1 MEDMEKYLEWQFW
14 RDMSAEVIVWSQ
26 SNLLTI
32 EALGQI
38 AFLVLA
44 WLLTG
49 GLARFIERL
58 CQPLLE
64 KGGWLSVLRSI
75 FLPLIRPIAA
85 LILLRLGK
93 SVADAIDWNTA
104 LLVIASS
111 LLTAWIVIRFASN
124 LIRNSTL
131 AKSFAT
137 TAWVLAAL
145 NIFGLLT
152 PLIARLK
159 GFNIGLGETSLNA
172 YSVITGI
179 LAAIVF
185 LWIASLLGR
194 AAEAQ
199 LSRSRGLE
207 PSLQVLFAKIAR
219 FFLTIIAVVMALSFA
234 GIDLTAFA
242 VFSGALGVGLGFGL
256 QKVVSN
262 FMSGIILLLDRSVKP
277 GDVIELGETYGW
289 INKLA
294 ARYTSVVTRDG
305 TEFLIPNE
313 DMITQQVINWSH
325 SDRNVRRK
333 IPVQVAYS
341 SDVELA
347 MQLMLKAADN
357 TDRVL
362 KKPAP
367 NCLLRGFGSDGV
379 DLELRM
385 WIDDPYNGLSNVA
398 SKVNLEIWRLFKE
411 HGIEFPFPQRDL
423 HIHPTTLDR
432 VRDTLAERELR
443 PGRASSS

>member
-1 MEDMEKYLEWQFW
+1 MDEMKQYLDYEFW
-14 RDMSAEVIVWSQ
+14 RDMSGELMSWSM

-38 AFLVLA
+38 AFLILA

-49 GLARFIERL
+49 LLARFLTRL
-58 CQPLLE
+58 TEPLLE
-64 KGGWLSVLRSI
+64 KATWISVLRGI
-75 FLPLIRPIAA
+75 ILPLIRPVAA
-85 LILLRLGK
+85 LILLRLGLT
-93 SVADAIDWNTA
+93 VAKAIDWNTA

-124 LIRNSTL
+124 LIRNPTL
-131 AKSFAT
+131 SRSFAT
-137 TAWVLAAL
+137 IAWALAAL
-145 NIFGLLT
+145 NIFGLLA
-152 PLIARLK
+152 PLIKRLK
-159 GFNIGLGETSLNA
+159 AFNIGLGETSLNA
-172 YSVITGI
+172 YSVIAGVV
-179 LAAIVF
+179 AAVLF
-185 LWIASLLGR
+185 LWVASLLAR
-194 AAEAQ
+194 AVEAQ
-199 LSRSRGLE
+199 LGRSRGLE

-219 FFLTIIAVVMALSFA
+219 FVLIIIAILMALSFA
-234 GIDLTAFA
+234 GIDVTAFA

-277 GDVIELGETYGW
+277 GDVIELGQTYGW

-333 IPVQVAYS
+333 IPVQVSYS

-347 MQLMLKAADN
+347 MQLMLQAAEN
-357 TDRVL
+357 TERVL
-362 KKPAP
+362 TKPAP

-411 HGIEFPFPQRDL
+411 NGIEFPFPQRDL
-423 HIHPTTLDR
+423 HVDPKTIEH
-432 VRDTLAERELR
+432 LR
-443 PGRASSS
+443 TIIEKAPDDESPAQ

>member
-1 MEDMEKYLEWQFW
+1 MDKYLELGFWQ
-14 RDMSAEVIVWSQ
+14 DMSQQAIDWSM
-26 SNLLTI
+26 SNLLTF

-38 AFLVLA
+38 AFLLLA
-44 WLLTG
+44 WMLSG
-49 GLARFIERL
+49 VLARFLKRL
-58 CQPLLE
+58 SEPFLT
-64 KGGWLSVLRSI
+64 KANWIAFVGSI
-75 FLPLIRPIAA
+75 FLTLVRPIAA
-85 LILLRLGK
+85 LILLRVGVAVSNSLG
-93 SVADAIDWNTA
+93 WNDA
-104 LLVIASS
+104 LLIIASS

-124 LIRNSTL
+124 LIRNTTL
-131 AKSFAT
+131 SKSFAT

-145 NIFGLLT
+145 NIFGLLE
-152 PLIARLK
+152 PLTERLK

-172 YSVITGI
+172 YSVITGV
-179 LAAIVF
+179 AAAVFF
-185 LWIASLLGR
+185 LWLASLLGR
-194 AAEAQ
+194 TVESQ

-207 PSLQVLFAKIAR
+207 PSLQVLFTKISR
-219 FFLTIIAVVMALSFA
+219 FVLTIVAILLALSTA

-341 SDVELA
+341 ADVELA
-347 MQLMLKAADN
+347 MSLMLEAAGN
-357 TDRVL
+357 VERVL
-362 KKPAP
+362 KNPKPA
-367 NCLLRGFGSDGV
+367 CLMKGFGSDGV

-398 SKVNLEIWRLFKE
+398 SKVNLEIWRLFNE
-411 HGIEFPFPQRDL
+411 NGIEFPFPQRDL
-423 HIHPTTLDR
+423 HINPETMAQIKALLDDR
-432 VRDTLAERELR
+432 
-443 PGRASSS
+443 GASS

>member
-1 MEDMEKYLEWQFW
+1 MNEMAKYLELQFW
-14 RDMSAEVIVWSQ
+14 RDMSDQAMLWSLE
-26 SNLLTI
+26 NLLTI

-38 AFLVLA
+38 AFLFLA

-49 GLARFIERL
+49 ALAKFLTRL
-58 CQPLLE
+58 SEPLLE
-64 KGGWLSVLRSI
+64 KAKWISVLRSI
-75 FLPLIRPIAA
+75 LLTLIRPIAA
-85 LILLRLGK
+85 LILLRIGM
-93 SVADAIDWNTA
+93 VIADAVDWNRA

-124 LIRNSTL
+124 LIRNPTL
-131 AKSFAT
+131 SRSFAT
-137 TAWVLAAL
+137 MAWVLAAL
-145 NIFGLLT
+145 NIVGLLG
-152 PLIARLK
+152 PLVERLK
-159 GFNIGLGETSLNA
+159 GFNIGLGQTSLNA
-172 YSVITGI
+172 YSI
-179 LAAIVF
+179 LMGVAAAIFF
-185 LWIASLLGR
+185 LWLASLVGR
-194 AAEAQ
+194 AVEAQ

-219 FFLTIIAVVMALSFA
+219 FVLTIVAILLALSTA

-333 IPVQVAYS
+333 IPVQVSYS
-341 SDVELA
+341 SNIELA
-347 MQLMLKAADN
+347 MSLMLQAADN
-357 TDRVL
+357 TQRVL
-362 KKPAP
+362 QNPKP

-411 HGIEFPFPQRDL
+411 NGIEFPFPQRDL
-423 HIHPTTLDR
+423 HVNPATIARLKALLKD
-432 VRDTLAERELR
+432 DDENES
-443 PGRASSS
+443 G

>member
-1 MEDMEKYLEWQFW
+1 MMEELEKYLDLNFW
-14 RDMSAEVIVWSQ
+14 RGMSQEALAWSQ

-32 EALGQI
+32 EALGQT
-38 AFLVLA
+38 AFLILA
-44 WLLTG
+44 WMLTG
-49 GLARFIERL
+49 ALARFMTRL
-58 CQPLLE
+58 AEPLLQR
-64 KGGWLSVLRSI
+64 GGWLGLLRSI
-75 FLPLIRPIAA
+75 FLPLVRPIAG

-93 SVADAIDWNTA
+93 AIADSVGWNSS
-104 LLVIASS
+104 LLIIASS

-124 LIRNSTL
+124 LIRNPTL

-137 TAWVLAAL
+137 SAWVLAAL
-145 NIFGLLT
+145 NIFGLLE
-152 PLIARLK
+152 PLIAKLK

-172 YSVITGI
+172 YAVITGI
-179 LAAIVF
+179 IAVVVF
-185 LWIASLLGR
+185 LWLASLLGQ

-207 PSLQVLFAKIAR
+207 PSLQVLFSKIAR
-219 FFLTIIAVVMALSFA
+219 FALTIIAIVMALSFA

-277 GDVIELGETYGW
+277 GDVIELGQTYGW

-333 IPVQVAYS
+333 IPVQVSYS

-347 MQLMLKAADN
+347 MTLMLQAADN

-362 KKPAP
+362 ENPKP

-398 SKVNLEIWRLFKE
+398 SKVNLEIWRLFHE
-411 HGIEFPFPQRDL
+411 NGIEFPFPQRDL
-423 HIHPTTLDR
+423 HVHPTTVAAL
-432 VRDTLAERELR
+432 REALKD
-443 PGRASSS
+443 PKAL

>member
-347 MQLMLKAADN
+347 MQLMLQAADN
-357 TDRVL
+357 TARVL
-362 KKPAP
+362 KQPAP
-367 NCLLRGFGSDGV
+367 YCLLRGYGSDGV
-379 DLELRM
+379 DMELRM
-385 WIDDPYNGLSNVA
+385 WIADPYNGLSNVA

>member
-1 MEDMEKYLEWQFW
+1 
-14 RDMSAEVIVWSQ
+14 
-26 SNLLTI
+26 
-32 EALGQI
+32 
-38 AFLVLA
+38 
-44 WLLTG
+44 
-49 GLARFIERL
+49 
-58 CQPLLE
+58 
-64 KGGWLSVLRSI
+64 
-75 FLPLIRPIAA
+75 
-85 LILLRLGK
+85 
-93 SVADAIDWNTA
+93 
-104 LLVIASS
+104 
-111 LLTAWIVIRFASN
+111 
-124 LIRNSTL
+124 
-131 AKSFAT
+131 
-137 TAWVLAAL
+137 
-145 NIFGLLT
+145 
-152 PLIARLK
+152 
-159 GFNIGLGETSLNA
+159 
-172 YSVITGI
+172 
-179 LAAIVF
+179 
-185 LWIASLLGR
+185 LGR
-194 AAEAQ
+194 AAEVQ

-219 FFLTIIAVVMALSFA
+219 FVLIILAIVLALSFA

-333 IPVQVAYS
+333 IPVQVSYS

-347 MQLMLKAADN
+347 MQLMLEAAEN

-362 KKPAP
+362 TKPAP

-398 SKVNLEIWRLFKE
+398 SKVNLEILRLFKQ
-411 HGIEFPFPQRDL
+411 HGIEFPFPQRDV
-423 HIHPTTLDR
+423 HVHPSTIERLRTLSDFQSHQEP
-432 VRDTLAERELR
+432 DA
-443 PGRASSS
+443 

>member
-1 MEDMEKYLEWQFW
+1 MNEMSKYLDLQFW
-14 RDMSAEVIVWSQ
+14 QDMSNQGMAWSQ
-26 SNLLTI
+26 ENLLTI

-38 AFLVLA
+38 AFLLMA

-49 GLARFIERL
+49 VLARFLTQLSE
-58 CQPLLE
+58 PLLE
-64 KGGWLSVLRSI
+64 KAKWISVLRSI
-75 FLPLIRPIAA
+75 VLTLVRPIAA
-85 LILLRLGK
+85 LILLRIGLAA
-93 SVADAIDWNTA
+93 ADFIGWNKA

-124 LIRNSTL
+124 LIRNPTL
-131 AKSFAT
+131 SRSFAT
-137 TAWVLAAL
+137 LAWVLAAL
-145 NIFGLLT
+145 NIVGLLA
-152 PLIARLK
+152 PLVERLK
-159 GFNIGLGETSLNA
+159 GLNIGLGQTSLNA
-172 YSVITGI
+172 YSVIMGI
-179 LAAIVF
+179 AAAIFF
-185 LWIASLLGR
+185 LWVASLLGR

-199 LSRSRGLE
+199 LNRSHGLE

-219 FFLTIIAVVMALSFA
+219 FVLTIIAILLALSTA

-333 IPVQVAYS
+333 IPVQVSYS

-347 MQLMLKAADN
+347 MKLMLEAADN
-357 TDRVL
+357 TPRVL
-362 KKPAP
+362 SNPKP

-398 SKVNLEIWRLFKE
+398 SKVNLEIWRLFRE
-411 HGIEFPFPQRDL
+411 NGIEFPFPQRDL
-423 HIHPTTLDR
+423 HIHPETLEKLKTLL
-432 VRDTLAERELR
+432 RDQEGNVGEA
-443 PGRASSS
+443 

>member
-1 MEDMEKYLEWQFW
+1 MKAMEKYLELQFW
-14 RDMSAEVIVWSQ
+14 RDMSQEAIAWSMT
-26 SNLLTI
+26 NLLTLD
-32 EALGQI
+32 ALGQI
-38 AFLVLA
+38 AFLFLA
-44 WLLTG
+44 WVLTG
-49 GLARFIERL
+49 ALAKFLTRITL
-58 CQPLLE
+58 PLLE
-64 KGGWLSVLRSI
+64 KAKWMSVIRSI
-75 FLPLIRPIAA
+75 LLTLIRPIAG
-85 LILLRLGK
+85 LILLRIGQG
-93 SVADAIDWNTA
+93 VAGSIGWNTA

-111 LLTAWIVIRFASN
+111 LLTAWIFIRLASN
-124 LIRNSTL
+124 LIRNPAL
-131 AKSFAT
+131 AKAFASL
-137 TAWVLAAL
+137 AWVLAAL
-145 NIFGLLT
+145 NIFGLLE
-152 PLIARLK
+152 PLIDKLK

-172 YSVITGI
+172 YSVLTGV
-179 LAAIVF
+179 AAAVFF
-185 LWIASLLGR
+185 LWLASMLGR

-199 LSRSRGLE
+199 LSKSRALE
-207 PSLQVLFAKIAR
+207 PSLQVLFSKIAR
-219 FFLTIIAVVMALSFA
+219 FVLTIAAIMLALSTA

-262 FMSGIILLLDRSVKP
+262 FVSGIILLLDRSVKP

-341 SDVELA
+341 SDVMLA
-347 MQLMLKAADN
+347 MDLMVQAAAN
-357 TDRVL
+357 VDRVL
-362 KKPAP
+362 QNPEPK
-367 NCLLRGFGSDGV
+367 CLMRGFGSDGV

-398 SKVNLEIWRLFKE
+398 SLVNLEIWRLFNE
-411 HGIEFPFPQRDL
+411 NGIEFPFPQRDL
-423 HIHPTTLDR
+423 HIHPGTLDKLK
-432 VRDTLAERELR
+432 TLLKDQDEEPRGE
-443 PGRASSS
+443 SQ